1 MSVSKTLVPLKEHR
15 AVTME
20 STNGLATAKL
30 VGPMIVTGIVQVL
43 QEQSFFQ
50 KFLVY
55 LWLNAFKFKWITKK
69 QKNFNFAF
77 L

>member
-1 MSVSKTLVPLKEHR
+1 MSVSKTLAPLKEHR
-15 AVTME
+15 TVIME

-30 VGPMIVTGIVQVL
+30 VGLMIVTGIAQVL

-55 LWLNAFKFKWITKK
+55 LWSNVLKFKWITKK
-69 QKNFNFAF
+69 Q
-77 L
+77 

>member
-1 MSVSKTLVPLKEHR
+1 MSVSKTLAPLKEHR
-15 AVTME
+15 TVTME

-30 VGPMIVTGIVQVL
+30 VGLMIVTGIAQVL

-55 LWLNAFKFKWITKK
+55 LWSNVLKFKWITKK
-69 QKNFNFAF
+69 Q
-77 L
+77 